1 MVRALWT
8 GASGMNAQQVSL
20 DNIANNL
27 ANVNTTGYKK
37 QTTEF
42 SSLLYQKLQRRQT
55 DNNGDPKPV
64 IAQVGTGVRVTALT
78 SVFTQGIME
87 ETGKPYDFCI
97 EGDGLFRIQMP
108 NGTESYTRNG
118 AFQMSIDGD
127 GVTLCTAEG
136 YPVLDS
142 NGELIHFNTEEY
154 NVGNLSIDDY
164 GRFTYRNVTSERDA
178 ETGLIVTDSEIIDLN
193 IRIGLAQFNNPSGLD
208 KLSDSYFRESPN
220 SGEPRYEIQDPSLSI
235 SKIHSQYLEGS
246 NVQTVD
252 EIVNLITT
260 QRAYEMNSK
269 IISAADEMMQQAN
282 NLR

>member
-42 SSLLYQKLQRRQT
+42 SSLLYQKLQRKQY
-55 DNNGDPKPV
+55 DNNGEPKPV
-64 IAQVGTGVRVTALT
+64 LAQVGTGVRVSSLT
-78 SVFTQGIME
+78 SVYTQGIMQ
-87 ETGKPYDFCI
+87 ETGNDFDFCI
-97 EGDGLFRIQMP
+97 EGEGLFRIQMP
-108 NGTESYTRNG
+108 DGTESYTRHG
-118 AFQMSIDGD
+118 SFQMAIDGD
-127 GVTLCTAEG
+127 GVTLATAEG

-142 NGELIHFNTEEY
+142 EGQIIHFGEEY
-154 NVGNLSIDDY
+154 NVHNLTVDAYGAFQYPDD
-164 GRFTYRNVTSERDA
+164 
-178 ETGLIVTDSEIIDLN
+178 ETGAALDLGV
-193 IRIGLAQFNNPSGLD
+193 RIGLAQFNNPAGLD
-208 KLSDSYFRESPN
+208 KLSDSYFRESAN
-220 SGEPRYEIQDPSLSI
+220 SGTPRYELQDPALSQ
-235 SKIHSQYLEGS
+235 SKIHAHYLEGS

-269 IISAADEMMQQAN
+269 IITAADEMMQQAN

>member
-42 SSLLYQKLQRRQT
+42 SSLLYQKLQRKQY

-64 IAQVGTGVRVTALT
+64 LAQVGTGVRVTALT
-78 SVFTQGIME
+78 SVFTQGIMQ
-87 ETGKPYDFCI
+87 ETGKEYDFCI
-97 EGDGLFRIQMP
+97 EGDGLFRVQMP
-108 NGTESYTRNG
+108 DGTECYTRNG
-118 AFQMSIDGD
+118 AFQMAIDED
-127 GVTLCTAEG
+127 GVTLATSEG
-136 YPVLDS
+136 YPVL
-142 NGELIHFNTEEY
+142 NTEGEIIHFGNEY
-154 NVGNLSIDDY
+154 NLNNLSTDQY
-164 GRFTYRNVTSERDA
+164 GEFNYRDES
-178 ETGLIVTDSEIIDLN
+178 TGEVYSLN
-193 IRIGLAQFNNPSGLD
+193 IRIGMAQFNNPAGLN
-208 KLSDSYFRESPN
+208 KLSDSYYRESEN
-220 SGEPRYEIQDPSLSI
+220 SGAVRYELEDTALRV
-235 SKIHSQYLEGS
+235 SKIHARYLEGS

-269 IISAADEMMQQAN
+269 VITA
-282 NLR
+282 

>member
-42 SSLLYQKLQRRQT
+42 STLLYQKLQRKQY
-55 DNNGDPKPV
+55 DNNGEPKPV
-64 IAQVGTGVRVTALT
+64 LAQVGTGVRVTALT
-78 SVFTQGIME
+78 SVFKQGIMQ
-87 ETGKPYDFCI
+87 ETGKDYDFCI

-108 NGTESYTRNG
+108 DGTESYTRNG

-127 GVTLCTAEG
+127 GVTLATAEG
-136 YPVLDS
+136 YPVLDTE
-142 NGELIHFNTEEY
+142 GQIIHLGEEY
-154 NVGNLSIDDY
+154 NLSKLSVDVHGILNYVDD
-164 GRFTYRNVTSERDA
+164 
-178 ETGLIVTDSEIIDLN
+178 ETGTPMSLGIQ
-193 IRIGLAQFNNPSGLD
+193 IGLAQFNNPAGLD
-208 KLSDSYFRESPN
+208 KLSDSYFRESDN
-220 SGEPRYEIQDPSLSI
+220 SGVPRYESEDSALI
-235 SKIHSQYLEGS
+235 SSKVHQRYLEGS

-269 IISAADEMMQQAN
+269 IITAADEMMQQAA

>member
-42 SSLLYQKLQRRQT
+42 SSLLYQKLQRKQT

-78 SVFTQGIME
+78 SVFKQGIME
-87 ETGKPYDFCI
+87 ETGNDNDFCI
-97 EGDGLFRIQMP
+97 EGEGLFRVQMP
-108 NGTESYTRNG
+108 DGTEVYTRNG
-118 AFQMSIDGD
+118 AFQMAIDGD
-127 GVTLCTAEG
+127 GVTLATAEG
-136 YPVLDS
+136 YPVLDVD
-142 NGELIHFNTEEY
+142 GDVIHFSAEDY
-154 NVGNLSIDDY
+154 NVRNLFTDEY
-164 GRFTYRNVTSERDA
+164 GRFSYRDEADDGNVYY
-178 ETGLIVTDSEIIDLN
+178 TGIQ
-193 IRIGLAQFNNPSGLD
+193 IGLAQFNNPAGLD
-208 KLSDSYFRESPN
+208 KLSNSYFRASAN
-220 SGEPRYEIQDPSLSI
+220 SGEPRYEVQDEALSV
-235 SKIHSQYLEGS
+235 SKIHAKYLEGS

-269 IISAADEMMQQAN
+269 VISAADEMMQQAN

>member
-42 SSLLYQKLQRRQT
+42 SSLLYQKLQRKQT

-64 IAQVGTGVRVTALT
+64 LAQVGTGVRVTALT
-78 SVFTQGIME
+78 SIFTQGIMQ
-87 ETGKPYDFCI
+87 ETGNDYDFCI
-97 EGDGLFRIQMP
+97 EGDGFFRIQMP
-108 NGTESYTRNG
+108 GGDECYTRNG
-118 AFQMSIDGD
+118 SFQMAIEGD
-127 GVTLCTAEG
+127 GVTLATAEG
-136 YPVLDS
+136 YPVLDTE
-142 NGELIHFNTEEY
+142 GQIIHFGNEY
-154 NVGNLSIDDY
+154 NLNNLVTDSY
-164 GRFTYRNVTSERDA
+164 GRFTYYEEDTG
-178 ETGLIVTDSEIIDLN
+178 ETLDLG
-193 IRIGLAQFNNPSGLD
+193 IRIGLAQFNNPSGLN
-208 KLSDSYFRESPN
+208 KLSDSYYLESEN
-220 SGEPRYEIQDPSLSI
+220 SGNVRYEVADTALRE
-235 SKIHSQYLEGS
+235 SKIHAKYLEGS

-269 IISAADEMMQQAN
+269 IITAADEMMQQAN